1 MHNSGES
8 TYGLWVLVIL
18 NSAIF
23 IIFAFSFTKPKSSTD
38 WRSLGAFS
46 AFILALFTEMYGFP
60 LTLYFL
66 SGWLSQKYPGLDIF
80 SHNNGHIWSTF
91 LGSQIDPHLHPIH
104 LFSNL
109 LIIAG
114 FVILSSAW
122 KVLHQAQIQN
132 KLATTGL
139 YAHVRH
145 PQYIGFIAIM
155 LGFLFMWPTL
165 LTLAMFP
172 ILLYMYYR
180 LAKTEERHVL
190 EAFGESYRT
199 YMRQVP
205 AFIPSWKKNLNNRM
219 ETPNQ

>member
-1 MHNSGES
+1 MHTSEQSG
-8 TYGLWVLVIL
+8 YGLWFLVLI

-23 IIFAFSFTKPKSSTD
+23 IIFAFSFTKPKSKTD

-60 LTLYFL
+60 FTLYFL
-66 SGWLSQKYPGLDIF
+66 SGWLSQKYPALDIF
-80 SHNNGHIWSTF
+80 AHNNGHIWATF
-91 LGSQIDPHLHPIH
+91 LGSKIDPHLHPIH

-109 LIIAG
+109 LIILG
-114 FVILSSAW
+114 FVLLSSAW
-122 KVLHQAQIQN
+122 KVLYQAQSEG

-139 YAHVRH
+139 YAKVRH

-165 LTLAMFP
+165 LTLIMFP

-190 EAFGESYRT
+190 DAFGESYRT
-199 YMRQVP
+199 YMRNVP
-205 AFIPSWKKNLNNRM
+205 AFIPHWKKNSNKQM
-219 ETPNQ
+219 ET

>member
-1 MHNSGES
+1 MHSNGNG
-8 TYGLWVLVIL
+8 YGLWFLVLV

-23 IIFAFSFTKPKSSTD
+23 IIFAFSFTKPQSKTD

-66 SGWLSQKYPGLDIF
+66 SGWLSQKYPGLNIF
-80 SHNNGHIWSTF
+80 SHNNGHIWATF
-91 LGSQIDPHLHPIH
+91 LGTKIDPHFHPIH
-104 LFSNL
+104 LIANG
-109 LIIAG
+109 LIILG
-114 FVILSSAW
+114 FVLLSSAW
-122 KVLHQAQIQN
+122 KVLHEAQSQG

-155 LGFLFMWPTL
+155 LGFLVMWPTL

-172 ILLYMYYR
+172 ILLWMYYR
-180 LAKTEERHVL
+180 LARVEEVHVL
-190 EAFGESYRT
+190 KHFDEE
-199 YMRQVP
+199 YMRYMKQVP
-205 AFIPSWKKNLNNRM
+205 AFIPRFNSSKQVNN
-219 ETPNQ
+219 